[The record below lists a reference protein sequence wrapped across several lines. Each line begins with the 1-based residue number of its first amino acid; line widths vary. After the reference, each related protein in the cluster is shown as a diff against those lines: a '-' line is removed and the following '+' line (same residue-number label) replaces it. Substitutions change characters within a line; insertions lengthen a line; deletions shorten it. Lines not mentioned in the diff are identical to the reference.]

1 MSNILHKYTHAH
13 QLGDKM
19 AKTITVWSPALD
31 TTGIS
36 QTILDQIALEV
47 TAGNTSGVEVKTID
61 QATDSRRVE
70 REWVSL
76 AAAEAWIAFINTLP
90 TAPVSTA
97 VEP

>member
-1 MSNILHKYTHAH
+1 
-13 QLGDKM
+13 M

-31 TTGIS
+31 TTGIA
-36 QTILDQIALEV
+36 QTILDKVALEV
-47 TAGNTSGVEVKTID
+47 TAGNTSGVEIKTID
-61 QATDSRRVE
+61 DANNSRRVE

>member
-1 MSNILHKYTHAH
+1 
-13 QLGDKM
+13 M

-47 TAGNTSGVEVKTID
+47 TAGNTSGIENKTID

-76 AAAEAWIAFINTLP
+76 AAAEAWIAFIGTLP
-90 TAPVSTA
+90 TAPVSST